1 MNTRSAIILPA
12 FNKGN
17 DIVEVVKIIT
27 HLFSDAGLE
36 CKLIIVDDGST
47 DDTQVKLASIIGE
60 YDFVLISHEINQGKG
75 QAIRTGMQFALQEFG
90 IIGYFDADLDLSAHS
105 LLEALNHIL
114 AYDLEILVGSKRHP
128 GSVVE
133 YPVFR
138 RFLSVAF
145 QALSRILIGL
155 NISDSQTGLKLFKG
169 EVLSIILP
177 QTRLTGFAFDLEL
190 LAVAKVHGFHP
201 IEFPVEIKYAFSSTV
216 RIRSAARAVLD
227 LFAVRNSIRKIESE
241 RL

>member
-1 MNTRSAIILPA
+1 MSTRSAIILPA

-17 DIVEVVKIIT
+17 DIVEVVSTISQ
-27 HLFSDAGLE
+27 LFSNSGLK

-47 DDTQVKLASIIGE
+47 DDTQIKLASIVDE
-60 YDFVLISHEINQGKG
+60 YDFILISHEINQGKG
-75 QAIRTGMQFALQEFG
+75 QAIRTGMQFALQEFEV
-90 IIGYFDADLDLSAHS
+90 IGYFDADLDLSANS
-105 LLEALNHIL
+105 LLEALNHML
-114 AYDLEILVGSKRHP
+114 TYNLEILVGSKRHP

-138 RFLSVAF
+138 RLLSVAF
-145 QALSRILIGL
+145 QVLSRIFIGL

-177 QTRLTGFAFDLEL
+177 QTELKGFAFDLEL
-190 LAVAKVHGFHP
+190 LAVAKFHGFHP

-227 LFAVRNSIRKIESE
+227 LFAVRNSIRKLECE
-241 RL
+241 GL